1 MKDEND
7 AQTIDW
13 VDEEKV
19 EVLPAEEKF
28 LTDGMYRHVLF
39 GATENLPHSVALNDL
54 IDRTINDMITEKQ
67 A

>member
-7 AQTIDW
+7 VQTIDW
-13 VDEEKV
+13 VDEGK
-19 EVLPAEEKF
+19 L

-54 IDRTINDMITEKQ
+54 IDRTINDITEKQ

>member
-7 AQTIDW
+7 AQTIGW

-19 EVLPAEEKF
+19 EQVEVLEGAEVF
-28 LTDGMYRHVLF
+28 TLLASNPPLG
-39 GATENLPHSVALNDL
+39 VALNNL
-54 IDRTINDMITEKQ
+54 IVRTFNDITEKQ

>member
-13 VDEEKV
+13 VDEEVEEV
-19 EVLPAEEKF
+19 EVLEGAEVF
-28 LTDGMYRHVLF
+28 TLL
-39 GATENLPHSVALNDL
+39 ASNPPLIVALNYL
-54 IDRTINDMITEKQ
+54 IDRTINDITEKQ